1 VIVYEFVVAL
11 NESGEPHKKHK
22 KDTLAKAL
30 ELDKKKTHKERFV
43 LYFIH

>member
-1 VIVYEFVVAL
+1 VIVYEFVVSL
-11 NESGEPHKKHK
+11 NESGEPHK

-43 LYFIH
+43 FYFIH